1 MHELGRW
8 PPTPELDSASWESFN
23 YLCFFLLW
31 GKKYG
36 LFFLVVVVLGVW
48 VFFAILRKHVLCLV
62 GLLGVP
68 LNTEG
73 KALTGQ
79 KAGNFFS

>member
-1 MHELGRW
+1 MV
-8 PPTPELDSASWESFN
+8 
-23 YLCFFLLW
+23 CFFWLL
-31 GKKYG
+31 
-36 LFFLVVVVLGVW
+36 LFWGVW

>member
-1 MHELGRW
+1 MFFSSLGEKVW
-8 PPTPELDSASWESFN
+8 FGFF
-23 YLCFFLLW
+23 CF
-31 GKKYG
+31 
-36 LFFLVVVVLGVW
+36 VVVLGGLGV
-48 VFFAILRKHVLCLV
+48 VFFAILRKCVLCLV

-79 KAGNFFS
+79 QAGNFFS